1 VKEQPQHVPE
11 LDGIR
16 GLAALAVVAFHAPTL
31 LDGAHWSTAAA
42 RWTRGGWLGVDAFFA
57 LSGYLITRGLL
68 KAREEPHYFARF
80 YGKRALRILPLY
92 FLYLGALVL
101 ASPLLPARYYDPAEG
116 DLAFFATLMGNI
128 PDAVGRYPGACLSP
142 LWSLAVEEHWYLL
155 WPLLVWQRTARRL
168 IAVCAGIF
176 LVAIG
181 TRALAETFL
190 APHASHML
198 TPCRLDGL
206 AAGAVVSL
214 FARLRGDASVAAW
227 CRDWAP
233 FAVATLL
240 LVALTP
246 FGPSIFPYV
255 YPSELFQRVGHSA
268 TAVAAAVLV
277 GASGYGAERT
287 RWLRWRPLVHVGQVS
302 YGIYLLHAAVGAALT
317 LGVPGITR
325 LPLELGCPLLMA
337 ATVFVATVVH
347 RLVEAPALRLRRYLP

>member
-1 VKEQPQHVPE
+1 
-11 LDGIR
+11 
-16 GLAALAVVAFHAPTL
+16 
-31 LDGAHWSTAAA
+31 
-42 RWTRGGWLGVDAFFA
+42 
-57 LSGYLITRGLL
+57 
-68 KAREEPHYFARF
+68 
-80 YGKRALRILPLY
+80 
-92 FLYLGALVL
+92 
-101 ASPLLPARYYDPAEG
+101 
-116 DLAFFATLMGNI
+116 
-128 PDAVGRYPGACLSP
+128 
-142 LWSLAVEEHWYLL
+142 
-155 WPLLVWQRTARRL
+155 
-168 IAVCAGIF
+168 
-176 LVAIG
+176 
-181 TRALAETFL
+181 
-190 APHASHML
+190 
-198 TPCRLDGL
+198 
-206 AAGAVVSL
+206 
-214 FARLRGDASVAAW
+214 
-227 CRDWAP
+227 
-233 FAVATLL
+233 VATLL